1 MKAAIRDAENAVK
14 KEIEKAKKAIA
25 DETDP
30 EKKKV
35 LEAAL
40 ANLENNLRN
49 IQDAGQA
56 YAKKV

>member
-1 MKAAIRDAENAVK
+1 MK